1 MLPTAAGVTGNGRA
15 RIRQES
21 PRTPA
26 ASDALRPTGAAKL
39 VPGMFNP
46 EATKLREVDVGVE
59 LQPKESDRERL
70 RELN

>member
-1 MLPTAAGVTGNGRA
+1 
-15 RIRQES
+15 
-21 PRTPA
+21 
-26 ASDALRPTGAAKL
+26 
-39 VPGMFNP
+39 MFNP